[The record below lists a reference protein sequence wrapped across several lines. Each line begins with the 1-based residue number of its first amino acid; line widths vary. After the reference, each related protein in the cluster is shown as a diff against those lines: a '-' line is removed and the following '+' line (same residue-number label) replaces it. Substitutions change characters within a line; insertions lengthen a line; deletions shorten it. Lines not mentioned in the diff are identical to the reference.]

1 MRQNFCIKND
11 SIYATGKS
19 NGGGFVGTLACAPEG
34 GNFAAFAPVSGAFY
48 TDSGSNTSYPCKPAR
63 APLPILE
70 FHGTNDTTI
79 PYNGETK
86 SGGVLPP
93 IPEWL
98 AHWAVRDGCP
108 SPPTPQVVTPSDPAY
123 MDKVHITSYSCGKSK
138 DIVQG
143 YKIDGLG
150 HTWPSTEPN
159 SDSSTPTV
167 IEATS
172 MIMDFFRKHT
182 KP

>member
-1 MRQNFCIKND
+1 MRNNFCIDN
-11 SIYATGKS
+11 SRIYASGKS
-19 NGGGFVGTLACAPEG
+19 NGGGFVGTLACAAEG

-48 TDSGSNTSYPCKPAR
+48 TDANSNTSYTCTPAR
-63 APLPILE
+63 SPLPIIE

-79 PYNGETK
+79 PYLGGKGRGGE
-86 SGGVLPP
+86 LPT
-93 IPEWL
+93 IPDWL
-98 AHWAVRDGCP
+98 ARWAVRDGCP
-108 SPPTPQVVTPSDPAY
+108 SPPKNTTVTPRKYDG
-123 MDKVHITSYSCGKSK
+123 KVHITSYSCGGYN

-150 HTWPSTEPN
+150 HDWPSTEPN

-167 IEATS
+167 IEATKV
-172 MIMDFFRKHT
+172 IMNFFRNYT